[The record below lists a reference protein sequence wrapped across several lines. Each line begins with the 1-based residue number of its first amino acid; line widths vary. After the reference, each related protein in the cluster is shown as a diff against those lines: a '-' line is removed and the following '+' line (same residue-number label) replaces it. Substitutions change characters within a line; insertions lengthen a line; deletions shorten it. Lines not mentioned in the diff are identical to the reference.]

1 MALPLPST
9 LPSSHTARFVHRQHL
24 HHFFDLQPDR
34 ITRQLFFEAAE
45 KIGLPK
51 RQVFLLY
58 HKYDIERAVE
68 ALDLWETQPKRI
80 TDMLGLG
87 RGGLLVRDCQELLWS
102 MGRLRKR
109 PADWVDP
116 FHLDEQAVTKRQRL
130 VTHLQQQW
138 ATQAEAA
145 RQQLA
150 RGTALQESVA
160 RVMATDAIPA
170 GAAIGPFL
178 TTMGTQITESI
189 LSFTGRS
196 RSARRRKRRELT
208 AMEAI
213 GLRVPGPNA
222 QLNRV
227 ASKGSAAGQRLGL
240 TAQTDPVA
248 VPQAAVP
255 PPTTTP
261 LIPTPSTLPRDA
273 EVGQRPGLTART
285 DPAGA
290 PPPGTLPV
298 IYMPDTENISDE
310 EMPDRPTTPPR
321 PIPVLETRS
330 VHFAHVIPSHQPS
343 SPQPGPSR
351 ITQPFHPLSNRL
363 SMPTQVVTAARGR
376 YRSRSRYVDRQSGSK
391 RAATPSPQRRVVERP
406 EPIPE
411 EDDEDLILGVTPD
424 DTGFLGP
431 ILTKKPR
438 KRRR

>member
-1 MALPLPST
+1 
-9 LPSSHTARFVHRQHL
+9 
-24 HHFFDLQPDR
+24 
-34 ITRQLFFEAAE
+34 
-45 KIGLPK
+45 
-51 RQVFLLY
+51 VFLLY
-58 HKYDIERAVE
+58 HKYDIDRAVE
-68 ALDLWETQPKRI
+68 ALDLWETQPNRI

-87 RGGLLVRDCQELLWS
+87 RGGLLVRDCRELLWS
-102 MGRLRKR
+102 AGRLRKR
-109 PADWVDP
+109 PTDWVDP

-150 RGTALQESVA
+150 RGAALQESVA

-178 TTMGTQITESI
+178 TTMGSQITEST
-189 LSFTGRS
+189 LTFTGRS

-222 QLNRV
+222 QLDRV
-227 ASKGSAAGQRLGL
+227 KGKGSAAGQRLGL

-248 VPQAAVP
+248 VPQAAAP
-255 PPTTTP
+255 PPLITP
-261 LIPTPSTLPRDA
+261 LITTPSTSQGGA
-273 EVGQRPGLTART
+273 EAGERPGLTART
-285 DPAGA
+285 DPARA
-290 PPPGTLPV
+290 PPSGTLPI
-298 IYMPDTENISDE
+298 IYMPDTESISDE
-310 EMPDRPTTPPR
+310 EMPDRPITPPR

-330 VHFAHVIPSHQPS
+330 VHFAHTIPS

-351 ITQPFHPLSNRL
+351 VAQSYHPPSNRL
-363 SMPTQVVTAARGR
+363 SLPTQTVSAARGR
-376 YRSRSRYVDRQSGSK
+376 YRSRSRSIERQTGSK

-411 EDDEDLILGVTPD
+411 EDEEVLILGVTPD

-431 ILTKKPR
+431 ILTNKPR
-438 KRRR
+438 KKRR

>member
-9 LPSSHTARFVHRQHL
+9 LPSSLTARFVHRQHL
-24 HHFFDLQPDR
+24 HHFFDLQPNR

-58 HKYDIERAVE
+58 HKYDIKRAVE
-68 ALDLWETQPKRI
+68 ALDLWESQPSRI

-87 RGGLLVRDCQELLWS
+87 RGGLLVRDCRELLWS
-102 MGRLRKR
+102 TGRLRNR

-150 RGTALQESVA
+150 RGAALQESVA

-178 TTMGTQITESI
+178 TTMGSQNTEST

-196 RSARRRKRRELT
+196 RSARGRRKRRELT

-227 ASKGSAAGQRLGL
+227 AGKGSAAGQRLGL
-240 TAQTDPVA
+240 TAQTDPAA
-248 VPQAAVP
+248 VPQAAAPP
-255 PPTTTP
+255 PPTP
-261 LIPTPSTLPRDA
+261 LITTPSTLQGGA
-273 EVGQRPGLTART
+273 EAGQRPGLTART

-298 IYMPDTENISDE
+298 IYMPDTESISDE

-330 VHFAHVIPSHQPS
+330 VHFAHTIPSHQPS

-351 ITQPFHPLSNRL
+351 ITQPYHPPSNRL
-363 SMPTQVVTAARGR
+363 SLPTHTVSAARGR
-376 YRSRSRYVDRQSGSK
+376 YRSRSIERQTGSK
-391 RAATPSPQRRVVERP
+391 RAATPSPQRRVMERP

-411 EDDEDLILGVTPD
+411 EDEEVLILGVTPD

-431 ILTKKPR
+431 ILTNKPR